1 MPLPASAT
9 LAGRRAVE
17 SAVPAVADLSERE
30 SKWSVEVLW
39 CVSYDLFYKATLRAS
54 HALVVPRPTS
64 AVMVAAL
71 ARRRPLPAWAAT
83 TARAAVAT
91 APMAACRAVMRAAL
105 RAVLTAASAV
115 AAMAAAVVS

>member
-83 TARAAVAT
+83 ARATVAT
-91 APMAACRAVMRAAL
+91 APMAAC
-105 RAVLTAASAV
+105 
-115 AAMAAAVVS
+115 